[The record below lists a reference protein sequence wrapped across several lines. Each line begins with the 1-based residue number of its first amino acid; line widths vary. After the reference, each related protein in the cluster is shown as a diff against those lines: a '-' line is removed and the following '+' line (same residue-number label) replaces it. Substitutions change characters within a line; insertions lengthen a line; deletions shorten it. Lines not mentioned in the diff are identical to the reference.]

1 MRIWMLS
8 VILLS
13 VCVGTTR
20 ADELSDVKKE
30 NASLA
35 SENLALKAQID
46 ALSRRLAGMQG
57 ERAVLDS
64 KFAALT
70 RRLADIE
77 RGINGMQNALSK
89 KMQETLDRIVM
100 LESSGGVRPNAMARN
115 DTGSNNSS
123 NTGSNNGRTTPRTN
137 NGKNPRTTTNVNK
150 DGNSSTKPIS
160 KGNPITPRVKDP
172 VIIPRIKVPRIR
184 GVEGLPTTV
193 AVVDMVEVFNGLREK
208 SAVEEGLADLVYAV
222 KFQQKK
228 WSQRIRAH
236 QLDLELMEKGSIAAL
251 EKQHEIDQA
260 RIQLDVDVA
269 SAQAALNRK
278 RGERMK
284 TLYVKMTEVCGRV
297 ANDHGFDM
305 ILFKEPEPNY
315 KNYRSVGD
323 LAGSRMVLRANDSVD
338 LTGQVIRVLNREF
351 LTGSTGG

>member
-13 VCVGTTR
+13 VCVGTAR

-77 RGINGMQNALSK
+77 RGINGMQTTLSK

-123 NTGSNNGRTTPRTN
+123 NTGSNNGRTAPRPN
-137 NGKNPRTTTNVNK
+137 VGKNPNTTTSVNK
-150 DGNSSTKPIS
+150 GGNTTIA
-160 KGNPITPRVKDP
+160 KGSPITPRVKDP
-172 VIIPRIKVPRIR
+172 VVIPRIKVPRIR

-193 AVVDMVEVFNGLREK
+193 AVVNMVEVFNGLREK

-228 WSQRIRAH
+228 WSERIRAH
-236 QLDLELMEKGSIAAL
+236 QLDLELMEKGSLPAL

-260 RIQLDVDVA
+260 RIQLNVDVA
-269 SAQAALNRK
+269 SARAALNRK

-284 TLYVKMTEVCGRV
+284 KLYVKMTEVCGRV

-305 ILFKEPEPNY
+305 ILFKEPEPDY
-315 KNYRSVGD
+315 KSYRSVGD